1 MRNDNKA
8 YNWRHFRIAQ
18 EKNMASLTEIM
29 QLLQTTLK
37 PHLFS
42 DYCPNGLQVEGR
54 AEVKRVV
61 TGVTACQALIDKAI
75 ELQADA
81 ILVHHGFFWKS
92 ENPCVVGMKKNRLQA
107 LLTHDIS
114 LLAYHLPLDAHH
126 ELGNNVQ
133 LAKKLGLG
141 ITEALYP
148 ENPKQV
154 GNIAILDEP
163 MLADDFSTLC
173 MQILGQKPQ
182 HIAGAKSTIK
192 TIGFCTGA
200 AQGFIEQAVLMGCDA
215 YLSGEISEP
224 TVHIARETGIHYFAA
239 GHHATERYGVQ
250 AVGEFLAAKL
260 DIEHI
265 FVEVENP
272 V

>member
-1 MRNDNKA
+1 
-8 YNWRHFRIAQ
+8 
-18 EKNMASLTEIM
+18 MASLTQVSE
-29 QLLQTTLK
+29 LLQSTLK
-37 PHLFS
+37 AQLFN
-42 DYCPNGLQVEGR
+42 DYCPNGLQVEGK
-54 AEVKRVV
+54 AQIKRLV
-61 TGVTACQALIDKAI
+61 TGVTACQALIDRAI
-75 ELQADA
+75 EFQADA

-92 ENPCVVGMKKNRLQA
+92 ENPCVVGIKQKRIKA

-114 LLAYHLPLDAHH
+114 LFAYHLPLDAHH

-148 ENPKQV
+148 DNPKQV

-163 MLADDFSTLC
+163 MLASDFANLC
-173 MQILGQKPQ
+173 ERVLGQRPI
-182 HIAGAKSTIK
+182 HIAGSNPLIK
-192 TIGFCTGA
+192 KIGFCTGA

-224 TVHIARETGIHYFAA
+224 TVHTARETGVHYFGA

-260 DIEHI
+260 GIEHI
-265 FVEVENP
+265 FVDIENP

>member
-1 MRNDNKA
+1 
-8 YNWRHFRIAQ
+8 
-18 EKNMASLTEIM
+18 MASLTQLSE
-29 QLLQTTLK
+29 LLQSTLK
-37 PHLFS
+37 PHLFN

-54 AEVKRVV
+54 AHIKRVV

-81 ILVHHGFFWKS
+81 VLVHHGFFWKN
-92 ENPCVVGMKKNRLQA
+92 ENPCVIGIKQKRLKA
-107 LLTHDIS
+107 LLAHDIS
-114 LLAYHLPLDAHH
+114 LFAYHLPLDAHH

-141 ITEALYP
+141 MTEALYP
-148 ENPKQV
+148 DNPKQV
-154 GNIAILDEP
+154 GNIAILDEA
-163 MLADDFSTLC
+163 MLATDFASLC
-173 MQILGQKPQ
+173 ERVLGQKSI
-182 HIAGAKSTIK
+182 HIVGFNPLIK
-192 TIGFCTGA
+192 RIGFCTGA

-224 TVHIARETGIHYFAA
+224 TVHVARETGIHYFGA

-260 DIEHI
+260 GIEHV
-265 FVEVENP
+265 FVDIENP

>member
-1 MRNDNKA
+1 MT
-8 YNWRHFRIAQ
+8 
-18 EKNMASLTEIM
+18 SLTQLSE
-29 QLLQTTLK
+29 LLQSTLK
-37 PHLFS
+37 PHLFN

-54 AEVKRVV
+54 AHIKRVV

-81 ILVHHGFFWKS
+81 VLVHHGFFWKN
-92 ENPCVVGMKKNRLQA
+92 ENPCVVGIKQKRIKA
-107 LLTHDIS
+107 LLVHDIS
-114 LLAYHLPLDAHH
+114 LFAYHLPLDAHH

-141 ITEALYP
+141 MTEALYP
-148 ENPKQV
+148 DNPKQV
-154 GNIAILDEP
+154 GNIAILDEA
-163 MLADDFSTLC
+163 MLASEFANLC
-173 MQILGQKPQ
+173 ERVLGQKPI
-182 HIAGAKSTIK
+182 HIAGFNPLIK
-192 TIGFCTGA
+192 KIGFCTGA

-224 TVHIARETGIHYFAA
+224 TVHTARETGVHYFGA

-260 DIEHI
+260 GIEHI
-265 FVEVENP
+265 FVDIENP